1 MIRLVAEAWGGLIAV
16 TRAIAFRDDWQ
27 APLNLSAAGLIR
39 SFSAALFTLP
49 IFWFTLQGA
58 MRLSADLAPD
68 ASITYDAGDFLAD
81 MGRIWLAFPLIA
93 ALLVRLA
100 GVKHRYV
107 HWLVLHNW
115 AVLFLFA
122 FQGLIFVLFLAG
134 LANAETT
141 AFIYTFAYLFF
152 RFFLH
157 ARIAMVAL
165 DLPAGRGIALGLIPV
180 FADFMLI
187 QLLR

>member
-16 TRAIAFRDDWQ
+16 TRAIVFRDDWHE
-27 APLNLSAAGLIR
+27 PLNLSA
-39 SFSAALFTLP
+39 
-49 IFWFTLQGA
+49 
-58 MRLSADLAPD
+58 
-68 ASITYDAGDFLAD
+68 SITYGAGDFLAD
-81 MGRIWLAFPLIA
+81 MVRIWLAFPLIA

-100 GVKHRYV
+100 GVKQRYV

-122 FQGLIFVLFLAG
+122 FQGAIFVFYLAG

-187 QLLR
+187 QLIR